1 MKDSPPGGRPA
12 GGGARAKPRGF
23 RTSLWQLSCSVTGS
37 GGDRP
42 TISSTGTRSCGR
54 AGGWRVYV
62 PSHALLRFPGEFDM
76 HFFGLRSR
84 EVKSSPHLTVKPT
97 ISTLRSP
104 AAGSRLRARPCG
116 PSSLGAAVSGSL

>member
-1 MKDSPPGGRPA
+1 M
-12 GGGARAKPRGF
+12 
-23 RTSLWQLSCSVTGS
+23 
-37 GGDRP
+37 
-42 TISSTGTRSCGR
+42 
-54 AGGWRVYV
+54 GGWRVYV
-62 PSHALLRFPGEFDM
+62 PSHALLRFPGEFDT

-84 EVKSSPHLTVKPT
+84 EVKNSPHLTVKPT